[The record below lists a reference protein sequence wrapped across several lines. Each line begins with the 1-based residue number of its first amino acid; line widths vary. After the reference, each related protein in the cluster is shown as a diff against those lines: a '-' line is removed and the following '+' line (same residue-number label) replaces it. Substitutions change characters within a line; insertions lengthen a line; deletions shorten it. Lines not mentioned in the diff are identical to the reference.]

1 MLQEASP
8 EEMLKEVQ
16 LMIKGKL
23 AKVSENAVIQEP
35 LRKKDTHLNQ
45 FGP

>member
-8 EEMLKEVQ
+8 KEMLKEVQ

-23 AKVSENAVIQEP
+23 AKTYENAAIQEP
-35 LRKKDTHLNQ
+35 LKEKEKGT
-45 FGP
+45 